1 MRELLHFNPRIVK
14 EEPLLIPS
22 SFSRFLFHSSSS
34 AFAHVLP
41 LCFKVLRSKMNAPS
55 KKPAGASKGFPASDV
70 MRFNFCLD
78 SMPTAPFDMEK
89 KVCCVLKMSVLA
101 GSIDDGVAEH
111 A

>member
-1 MRELLHFNPRIVK
+1 VK
-14 EEPLLIPS
+14 EAPFFVPS
-22 SFSRFLFHSSSS
+22 PFFRFLFHSSSS

-41 LCFKVLRSKMNAPS
+41 LFFKVLRSKMNAPS
-55 KKPAGASKGFPASDV
+55 KKLTDSSKFPASEL

-89 KVCCVLKMSVLA
+89 KVWIVLKVFILA
-101 GSIDDGVAEH
+101 GFNDSGFAEH